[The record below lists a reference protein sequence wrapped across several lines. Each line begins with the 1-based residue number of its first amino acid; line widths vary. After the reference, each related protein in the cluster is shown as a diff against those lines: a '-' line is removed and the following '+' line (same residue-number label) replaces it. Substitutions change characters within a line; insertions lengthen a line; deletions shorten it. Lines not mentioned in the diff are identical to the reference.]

1 MTTTIIKSSSGKK
14 DSLPALLIKVFGL
27 EEDQQVEVKKWG
39 TGVLIK
45 PIDFK
50 YDKNK
55 SQKATKKAMDNI
67 RKGNVLEFD
76 STEDGIDYL
85 ES

>member
-1 MTTTIIKSSSGKK
+1 MTTAIIKSSSGKK
-14 DSLPALLIKVFGL
+14 NSLPALLIKSFGL

-39 TGVLIK
+39 AGVLIK
-45 PIDFK
+45 PIEFK

-55 SQKATKKAMDNI
+55 AQKATKKVTENI
-67 RKGNVLEFD
+67 RKGNVLEFE